1 MIVSGSIYR
10 RPISLPLPPP
20 DGRILKWP
28 NLKVF
33 SFEELI
39 SASRRFRYDIQ
50 GLVIGKGCFG
60 PVYKGCLDENT
71 LTPAKAGYG
80 MAVAIKMFNQD
91 YVRGFEEWQVTLILS
106 LSFTFFFFF

>member
-1 MIVSGSIYR
+1 M
-10 RPISLPLPPP
+10 
-20 DGRILKWP
+20 
-28 NLKVF
+28 
-33 SFEELI
+33 
-39 SASRRFRYDIQ
+39 
-50 GLVIGKGCFG
+50 IGKGCFG

-106 LSFTFFFFF
+106 LSFTSSFFFSNAM